1 MPSGFFLS
9 EKILGRDK
17 KTKGEGLFSKS
28 FQKFLRIVP
37 RKFLIPIKY
46 RNCNFFSVSYFDVV
60 LTQGG

>member
-37 RKFLIPIKY
+37 RKFLIPIKN
-46 RNCNFFSVSYFDVV
+46 RNCNFFSVS
-60 LTQGG
+60 